1 MRCEYF
7 VWTDRTRLPS
17 VSDVIAKLEESGY
30 VCRIRHGGE
39 GASNTA
45 YWTTLDVETQTERGV
60 EVCTITVTHPSAEE
74 IEELRQ
80 TYESLPLQVK
90 KASRKFKIEAE
101 ADEYGQPTDFH
112 LKVTAALARLTNG
125 VVDDPQENG
134 LMLLE
139 EFEEYMS

>member
-1 MRCEYF
+1 MKCEFF

-17 VSDVIAKLEESGY
+17 VSDVIARLAESGY
-30 VCRIRHGGE
+30 ACRVRPGDHE
-39 GASNTA
+39 AATA
-45 YWTTLDVETQTERGV
+45 AHWTALELETTTERGL
-60 EVCTITVTHPSAEE
+60 EVCTITVSHPSADE

-90 KASRKFKIEAE
+90 KAARKFRIVAE

-112 LKVTAALARLTNG
+112 LKVIATLARLTHG

>member
-17 VSDVIAKLEESGY
+17 VSDVIAQLKESGY
-30 VCRIRHGGE
+30 TCRVHPRGGE
-39 GASNTA
+39 ALNAAHWTA
-45 YWTTLDVETQTERGV
+45 LEIEAETERGR
-60 EVCTITVTHPSAEE
+60 EVCTITVAHPSAEE

-90 KASRKFKIEAE
+90 KAARKFKIEAE
-101 ADEYGQPTDFH
+101 VDEYGQPTDFH
-112 LKVTAALARLTNG
+112 LKVIAALARLTHG

>member
-1 MRCEYF
+1 MKCEYF

-17 VSDVIAKLEESGY
+17 VADVIAKLTESGY
-30 VCRIRHGGE
+30 ACRVRSRGE
-39 GASNTA
+39 ETSNAT
-45 YWTTLDVETQTERGV
+45 YWTALDVEAQTDRGV

-90 KASRKFKIEAE
+90 KAARKFKIEAE

-112 LKVTAALARLTNG
+112 LKVIATLARLTHG

-139 EFEEYMS
+139 EFEAYMS

>member
-17 VSDVIAKLEESGY
+17 ISDVITQLKESGY
-30 VCRIRHGGE
+30 ACRVQSRGE
-39 GASNTA
+39 APNAAHWTA
-45 YWTTLDVETQTERGV
+45 LEVEAETERGR
-60 EVCTITVTHPSAEE
+60 EVCTITVAHPSAEE

-90 KASRKFKIEAE
+90 KAARKFRIEAE

-112 LKVTAALARLTNG
+112 LKVIAALARLTHG